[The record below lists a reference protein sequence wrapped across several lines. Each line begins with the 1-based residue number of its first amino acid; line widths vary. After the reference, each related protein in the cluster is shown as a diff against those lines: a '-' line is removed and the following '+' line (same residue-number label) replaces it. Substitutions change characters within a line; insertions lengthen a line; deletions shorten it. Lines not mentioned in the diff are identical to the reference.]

1 MERMAA
7 DMMGGTAK
15 DAVIFEAVGVPGI
28 IQQIIE
34 GAPPKA
40 RVVVVGVCM
49 ETDHQEPFLA
59 ITKELSIRY
68 VFGYSPDEYAATLQ
82 RLATTQLPV
91 DELVT
96 DVLTLDQTAD
106 AFQTLASPGDHGKIL
121 IRH

>member
-82 RLATTQLPV
+82 RLATTQLPI